1 MRDAVDFVSYFSA
14 AINTRETEMEQIIHI
29 RGQSVWLTVLSL
41 FRMTKATR
49 KLYAFC
55 CHLRPNFVDI
65 VIRHDAL
72 CVHRKMSIKM
82 KIKATAPPLDDFS
95 RNRAQFRTP
104 KIIETSIL
112 PATADIG
119 ETSYSTWI
127 IISMSFAVNGMRF
140 QIASSFKHR
149 RFSISLIMTF
159 CFFLS
164 TAQNQFHTASASQRE
179 QEYKNYIHKEHTL
192 DWCHTVAA
200 LVSTT
205 RTSLVGS
212 HNLARVR
219 VYWINYYSFYSP
231 FAYSIWNSVIHS
243 RTRLRVISKTVT
255 WPFIARCLHCCN
267 CTGARA
273 NRLWEV
279 GLIDGTA
286 PICPRAYQPNS
297 TGTHR
302 LGRRLP
308 ARVIA
313 AMRRVI
319 KRKTHSM
326 DTFTN

>member
-1 MRDAVDFVSYFSA
+1 MLSYFITKFLSALTPPFCPIFIGFIFIGVKFGFGTFFFLLLSVRLGAQCFELLFPFSVMIFLVGEVWMRDAVDFVSYFSA

-179 QEYKNYIHKEHTL
+179 QE
-192 DWCHTVAA
+192 
-200 LVSTT
+200 
-205 RTSLVGS
+205 
-212 HNLARVR
+212 
-219 VYWINYYSFYSP
+219 
-231 FAYSIWNSVIHS
+231 
-243 RTRLRVISKTVT
+243 
-255 WPFIARCLHCCN
+255 
-267 CTGARA
+267 
-273 NRLWEV
+273 
-279 GLIDGTA
+279 
-286 PICPRAYQPNS
+286 
-297 TGTHR
+297 
-302 LGRRLP
+302 
-308 ARVIA
+308 
-313 AMRRVI
+313 
-319 KRKTHSM
+319 
-326 DTFTN
+326 